1 MHRIPAELLVLSPR
15 EVWIPVRFL
24 ALSRWAEFTIF
35 LLNLLLADNRGAV
48 SSSWPVACV
57 PSSGKSSFSEGSSLA
72 GMQEAGVQLCSP
84 TETEVCLLLLAHI
97 LWGIFSGTNFLNHPN
112 WVSNSTQ
119 LDTNYPEFLQSPQVK
134 GSIPQEAPRFRQQPQ
149 VSDCRLHFQLNSG
162 APMTPS
168 SGPLICWNG
177 SQNSGNC

>member
-1 MHRIPAELLVLSPR
+1 MHRIPAELLELSPR

-48 SSSWPVACV
+48 SSSWQVACV

-97 LWGIFSGTNFLNHPN
+97 LWGIFSGTNQF
-112 WVSNSTQ
+112 SK
-119 LDTNYPEFLQSPQVK
+119 SPKLGV
-134 GSIPQEAPRFRQQPQ
+134 
-149 VSDCRLHFQLNSG
+149 QLNSAG
-162 APMTPS
+162 HQLPRVPAEPT
-168 SGPLICWNG
+168 G
-177 SQNSGNC
+177 